1 MFLSL
6 SKCLSEISN
15 KIEVEMPKGK
25 ILYLDFCPMANNNKG
40 GFWLNIEKEI
50 KNPYFGSSILKC
62 VSVKKNSIRKLK

>member
-1 MFLSL
+1 
-6 SKCLSEISN
+6 
-15 KIEVEMPKGK
+15 MPKGK